1 MQNERRSQQGWR
13 PPPYDGGYA
22 TATHGGQVGKKGRF
36 LPSIVQQAIMSVLT
50 TEHQTGLS
58 V

>member
-1 MQNERRSQQGWR
+1 MAATPVRRR
-13 PPPYDGGYA
+13 LCH
-22 TATHGGQVGKKGRF
+22 ATHGGQVGKKGRF